1 MKGIPLIL
9 TLHASVLSAFIWL
22 ASPACADSGTDYKA
36 GSDFAKQVQGSGID
50 SLKNFSGEQNLPGYT
65 DSPDQTKY
73 YGGVTASGD
82 SALKGDSAAEFSQ
95 GETGKTITESF
106 TNRPP
111 DLISQDAPFIQSA
124 KDIESRA
131 DTIVGDT
138 GQACTAQVV
147 NRSEFTNHT
156 CERDL
161 QVEQYCMRT
170 ATIAGHYNDTTTT
183 DVYSVALKDA
193 WQEGDQVKVRF
204 TFGVTGTLIH
214 AEAQYF
220 ITSLPNYA
228 PQGQARTLYAL
239 GGSVRVEGGQ
249 EWKTLS
255 GGGYQVVEGRD
266 EIMTI
271 KLHDSYSVSYFAG
284 ILARNLRSGYITLNI
299 RATMQVASKEWAPDV
314 TWVENC
320 AFNKDEGNKT
330 SSECTEPGG
339 TKEVWQDG
347 KAYPVYQA
355 CWAYRDTY
363 ITQPADFGACQS
375 LMDNKACTLSSRQCA
390 FFSEDGSGTCLH
402 EYATFSCE
410 TRTSGKQMICG
421 GDVFCLDGECD
432 KAASGKNNDFGQA
445 VSELAALAAAGKD
458 VTELDGVDVRAFT
471 GNAKYCKKFAAGFSN
486 CCKDSGWGQD
496 MGLARCS
503 GEDKALA
510 KAKANKLTIS
520 IGEFC
525 SKKVLGVCLEKK
537 RSYCQFD
544 SKLAQIVQQ
553 QGRNGQLHIG
563 FGGAKSPDCR
573 GISVDELQRINF
585 DQLDFT
591 NFMEDLMKNQ
601 SIPENSALTE
611 KTKERIKELLTQS
624 SAK

>member
-1 MKGIPLIL
+1 MKERPLIL

-36 GSDFAKQVQGSGID
+36 GADFAKQVQGSGID

-65 DSPDQTKY
+65 DSPDQKKY

-82 SALKGDSAAEFSQ
+82 SALKGDSASEFSQ
-95 GETGKTITESF
+95 GETGKAITESF
-106 TNRPP
+106 LNRPP
-111 DLISQDAPFIQSA
+111 DTVSKDAPFILA
-124 KDIESRA
+124 GKDVESRA
-131 DTIVGDT
+131 DTIVGSSGMD
-138 GQACTAQVV
+138 CSAQVV

-161 QVEQYCMRT
+161 QVEEYCVRT
-170 ATIAGHYNDTTTT
+170 ATLTGHHNSTTTT
-183 DVYSVALKDA
+183 DVHTVALKDA

-204 TFGVTGTLIH
+204 SFGVTGTLVR
-214 AEAQYF
+214 ADAQYF
-220 ITSLPNYA
+220 ITSLPDYA
-228 PQGQARTLYAL
+228 PPGQARTLYAL
-239 GGSVRVEGGQ
+239 GGSAYVTGGQ
-249 EWKTLS
+249 AWKTLA
-255 GGGYQVVEGRD
+255 GAGYPVTKDRE

-271 KLHDSYSVSYFAG
+271 QLHDSYSTGYFAS
-284 ILARNLRSGYITLNI
+284 ILARNLRSGYITLNL
-299 RATMQVASKEWAPDV
+299 RVTLQVESKTWEPEV

-320 AFNKDEGNKT
+320 PFSKDEGKKT
-330 SSECTEPGG
+330 SSECTEPAA
-339 TKEVWQDG
+339 TKVVYQDG
-347 KAYPVYQA
+347 QAYPVYQE
-355 CWAYRDTY
+355 CWAYRDTWM
-363 ITQPADFGACQS
+363 TQPADYGACQS
-375 LMDNKACTLSSRQCA
+375 LMNNAACTLSSRQCA
-390 FFSEDGSGTCLH
+390 FTSEDGACLR

-410 TRTSGKQMICG
+410 ARTSGKQMICG

-432 KAASGKNNDFGQA
+432 KAATGKNNDFGQA

-458 VTELDGVDVRAFT
+458 VADGSSDIDVRAFT
-471 GNAKYCKKFAAGFSN
+471 GQAKYCKKFAAGFSN

-496 MGLARCS
+496 VGLARCS
-503 GEDKALA
+503 GNDKALA

-563 FGGAKSPDCR
+563 FGRAKSPDCR

-585 DQLDFT
+585 DELDFT
-591 NFMEDLMKNQ
+591 NFMEDLINNQ
-601 SIPENSALTE
+601 NIPENTELTE
-611 KTKERIKELLTQS
+611 KTKDRIKELLMQS

>member
-1 MKGIPLIL
+1 MKELPLIL

-82 SALKGDSAAEFSQ
+82 SSLKGDSASEFSQ
-95 GETGKTITESF
+95 GETGKIITESF

-111 DLISQDAPFIQSA
+111 DLISPDAPFIQSA

-138 GQACTAQVV
+138 GQACMAQVV

-170 ATIAGHYNDTTTT
+170 ATITGHYNDTTTT

-204 TFGVTGTLIH
+204 SFGVTGTLIH

-228 PQGQARTLYAL
+228 PPGQARTLYAL

-284 ILARNLRSGYITLNI
+284 VLARNLRSGYITLNI
-299 RATMQVASKEWAPDV
+299 RATMQVASKEWEAEKPPIPAAPPPQMDILQKQ
-314 TWVENC
+314 
-320 AFNKDEGNKT
+320 ALLQQA
-330 SSECTEPGG
+330 
-339 TKEVWQDG
+339 TK
-347 KAYPVYQA
+347 
-355 CWAYRDTY
+355 
-363 ITQPADFGACQS
+363 
-375 LMDNKACTLSSRQCA
+375 
-390 FFSEDGSGTCLH
+390 
-402 EYATFSCE
+402 
-410 TRTSGKQMICG
+410 
-421 GDVFCLDGECD
+421 
-432 KAASGKNNDFGQA
+432 
-445 VSELAALAAAGKD
+445 
-458 VTELDGVDVRAFT
+458 
-471 GNAKYCKKFAAGFSN
+471 
-486 CCKDSGWGQD
+486 
-496 MGLARCS
+496 
-503 GEDKALA
+503 KALA
-510 KAKANKLTIS
+510 EAIMYPSVPAFVKYFRLQNYWTQQAGLFSMSAKKAMLAHPELDYNLQYSHYNGTVKNQLAADYAEQRRAIS
-520 IGEFC
+520 TLAQHFGVMFFYRGREAIDGQLVQVIQNFRETYGL
-525 SKKVLGVCLEKK
+525 SVIPVSVDGVINPMLPDSRTDQGQAAQLGVKYFPAMMLVDPKSGQVK
-537 RSYCQFD
+537 PLSYGFISQDDLAKQFLYVSSD
-544 SKLAQIVQQ
+544 FK
-553 QGRNGQLHIG
+553 
-563 FGGAKSPDCR
+563 P
-573 GISVDELQRINF
+573 NF
-585 DQLDFT
+585 
-591 NFMEDLMKNQ
+591 
-601 SIPENSALTE
+601 
-611 KTKERIKELLTQS
+611 
-624 SAK
+624 

>member
-1 MKGIPLIL
+1 M
-9 TLHASVLSAFIWL
+9 WL

-82 SALKGDSAAEFSQ
+82 SSLKGDSASEFSQ
-95 GETGKTITESF
+95 GETGKIITESF

-111 DLISQDAPFIQSA
+111 DLISPDAPFIQSA

-138 GQACTAQVV
+138 GQACMAQVV

-170 ATIAGHYNDTTTT
+170 ATITGHYNDTTTT

-204 TFGVTGTLIH
+204 SFGVTGTLIH

-228 PQGQARTLYAL
+228 PPGQARTLYAL

-284 ILARNLRSGYITLNI
+284 VLARNLRSGYITLNI
-299 RATMQVASKEWAPDV
+299 RATMQVASKEWEPDI

-347 KAYPVYQA
+347 KAYSVHQA

-375 LMDNKACTLSSRQCA
+375 LMDNKACTLSFRQCA
-390 FFSEDGSGTCLH
+390 FSSEEGTCLH
-402 EYATFSCE
+402 EYATYSCE
-410 TRTSGKQMICG
+410 TRT
-421 GDVFCLDGECD
+421 
-432 KAASGKNNDFGQA
+432 
-445 VSELAALAAAGKD
+445 
-458 VTELDGVDVRAFT
+458 
-471 GNAKYCKKFAAGFSN
+471 
-486 CCKDSGWGQD
+486 
-496 MGLARCS
+496 
-503 GEDKALA
+503 
-510 KAKANKLTIS
+510 
-520 IGEFC
+520 
-525 SKKVLGVCLEKK
+525 
-537 RSYCQFD
+537 
-544 SKLAQIVQQ
+544 
-553 QGRNGQLHIG
+553 
-563 FGGAKSPDCR
+563 
-573 GISVDELQRINF
+573 
-585 DQLDFT
+585 
-591 NFMEDLMKNQ
+591 
-601 SIPENSALTE
+601 
-611 KTKERIKELLTQS
+611 
-624 SAK
+624 